1 MCWGKNFQSKRIQ
14 VLTQSTMR
22 QEAGKSA
29 RGDTSDELCP
39 FGCLLNPQGRHQAR
53 TKDWVIQTGVIQ
65 TILFFHPVSRHTN
78 TKHKSYAHPKHQ
90 TPSFCIEYKQLSQT
104 NNGDGWSIA
113 STKTFNMSQMLI
125 PSLMWAWYSWNWGT
139 PLHRNRYDRVS
150 P

>member
-125 PSLMWAWYSWNWGT
+125 PSLMWAWYNWNWGT